1 MHVLKDAT
9 QSSKIEGTKT
19 NIEDALLDKKDVN
32 DEKEMIGK
40 KYKFKENNYFGLK

>member
-32 DEKEMIGK
+32 DEKRDDWEEVQI
-40 KYKFKENNYFGLK
+40 